1 MANETAAVKSLPARS
16 EIPVEDTWRLEDI
29 FANDQEWES
38 EFQEV
43 KNQISG
49 IKEFEGK
56 LGESAE
62 TLYKALQFQDKLLR
76 TNWKAYIHIHICAMT
91 KTRLILFIKA

>member
-1 MANETAAVKSLPARS
+1 MANETAAVKALPARS
-16 EIPVEDTWRLEDI
+16 EISVEDTWRLEDI

-49 IKEFEGK
+49 IKDLKANWEKVLILYIKHFNFKISCLSG
-56 LGESAE
+56 LES
-62 TLYKALQFQDKLLR
+62 
-76 TNWKAYIHIHICAMT
+76 YIHMRICAMT
-91 KTRLILFIKA
+91 KIQLILFIKD